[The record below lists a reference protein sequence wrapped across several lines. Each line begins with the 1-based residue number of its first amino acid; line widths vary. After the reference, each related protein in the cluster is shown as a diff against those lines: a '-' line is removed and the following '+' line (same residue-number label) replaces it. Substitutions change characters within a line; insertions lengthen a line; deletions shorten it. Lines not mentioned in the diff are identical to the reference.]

1 MIPLELPDVLAVAAR
16 VIGCDSGQIV
26 ETTDLDAVELTLAEA
41 ATAAEIGDI
50 AHVAAEL
57 LGGLVRRKPFRGPNR
72 RIALTVTLQLL
83 ALNDLDLDLEPVE
96 GINLVLDSVAEG
108 AQPSMLA
115 THVRVR
121 LQPLRKERKRKKEP
135 SGFAALKPAAH
146 RGERHHMFER
156 FTDRAR
162 SAVVWAQEEA
172 RLLSHNYIGTEHVL
186 LGLLREQ
193 EGLAAK
199 ALESVGVS
207 LEAVRAQVLE
217 IIGEGEQAPVGHIPF
232 TPRAKKV
239 LDLSLRE
246 AAQLKCDYIG
256 TEHILLGIVREG
268 EGVAAQV
275 LFKLGADLNTV
286 RQRVVTLEP
295 ESGQPRDVETTGRRV
310 SLLREIK
317 TLFDENDRLRAETEG
332 AAAEI
337 RRLRA
342 LLVRHGI
349 DPES

>member
-1 MIPLELPDVLAVAAR
+1 MILLELPDVLAVAAR

-26 ETTDLDAVELTLAEA
+26 ETTDLDDVELTLTEA
-41 ATAAEIGDI
+41 VTAAEIGDI

-83 ALNDLDLDLEPVE
+83 ALNDLDLDLDPVE

-115 THVRVR
+115 THVRIR
-121 LQPLRKERKRKKEP
+121 LQPLRKERKRQKKP
-135 SGFAALKPAAH
+135 SGLAALMSAAH

-162 SAVVWAQEEA
+162 STVVLAQEEA

-193 EGLAAK
+193 EGLAAR
-199 ALESVGVS
+199 ALESVGIS
-207 LEAVRAQVLE
+207 LEAVRTQVLE
-217 IIGEGEQAPVGHIPF
+217 IIGEGAQAPVGHIPF

-246 AAQLKCDYIG
+246 AVQLKCDYVG

-286 RQRVVTLEP
+286 RQRVVTMEP

-310 SLLREIK
+310 NLLREIK

-337 RRLRA
+337 KRLRA